1 MAKTTHWCMG
11 HAMDSA
17 IGFGEKHLD
26 CGMELPADQENEAT
40 PEDPSSCCENKTQH
54 LQVDDD
60 FQVSQLDFQLN
71 PSFTLPF
78 IQVFGFGLDFLWPG
92 GHQQPGLGAAPPA
105 VARAGVCVATP
116 VRFGAGTHSGQ
127 RLGCSG
133 RSRYHALGDIEPATL
148 VCHVG

>member
-1 MAKTTHWCMG
+1 MKSPVSLILALFLLFSTVGMAKTTHWCMG

-78 IQVFGFGLDFLWPG
+78 IQVFGFGLNFFAVSAIHFPAEFSPDPPKRDFQLLY
-92 GHQQPGLGAAPPA
+92 QTFL
-105 VARAGVCVATP
+105 
-116 VRFGAGTHSGQ
+116 
-127 RLGCSG
+127 
-133 RSRYHALGDIEPATL
+133 I
-148 VCHVG
+148 

>member
-1 MAKTTHWCMG
+1 MKSTVSLILALFLLFSTVGMAKTTHWCMG

-26 CGMELPADQENEAT
+26 CGMELPTDQENEAT

-71 PSFTLPF
+71 PTFTLPF
-78 IQVFGFGLDFLWPG
+78 IQVFVFGFDFFAINAIHYPAESS
-92 GHQQPGLGAAPPA
+92 PAPPK
-105 VARAGVCVATP
+105 RDFQLLYQT
-116 VRFGAGTHSGQ
+116 F
-127 RLGCSG
+127 L
-133 RSRYHALGDIEPATL
+133 I
-148 VCHVG
+148 

>member
-1 MAKTTHWCMG
+1 MKSTVSLILALFLLFSTVGMAKTTHWCMG

-26 CGMELPADQENEAT
+26 CGMELPTDQENEAT

-71 PSFTLPF
+71 PTFTIPF
-78 IQVFGFGLDFLWPG
+78 IQVFIFEFDFFAVNAIHFPSESS
-92 GHQQPGLGAAPPA
+92 PNPPK
-105 VARAGVCVATP
+105 RDFQLFYQT
-116 VRFGAGTHSGQ
+116 F
-127 RLGCSG
+127 L
-133 RSRYHALGDIEPATL
+133 I
-148 VCHVG
+148 

>member
-1 MAKTTHWCMG
+1 MKSTVSLILALFLLFSTVGMAKTTHWCMG

-60 FQVSQLDFQLN
+60 FQVSQLDFQVN

-78 IQVFGFGLDFLWPG
+78 IQVFVFGFDFFAVSAIHFPAESS
-92 GHQQPGLGAAPPA
+92 PDPPK
-105 VARAGVCVATP
+105 RDFQLLYQT
-116 VRFGAGTHSGQ
+116 F
-127 RLGCSG
+127 L
-133 RSRYHALGDIEPATL
+133 I
-148 VCHVG
+148 

>member
-1 MAKTTHWCMG
+1 MKSSVSILLAFLLLFSTVGMAKTTHWCMG

-40 PEDPSSCCENKTQH
+40 PEDPSSCCENKAQH

-78 IQVFGFGLDFLWPG
+78 IQVFGFGLDFFAVSAIHFPTESS
-92 GHQQPGLGAAPPA
+92 PDPPK
-105 VARAGVCVATP
+105 RDFQLLYQT
-116 VRFGAGTHSGQ
+116 F
-127 RLGCSG
+127 L
-133 RSRYHALGDIEPATL
+133 I
-148 VCHVG
+148 

>member
-1 MAKTTHWCMG
+1 VKAFISICLSFLLLFSTVGMAKTTHWCMG

-71 PSFTLPF
+71 PTFTLPF
-78 IQVFGFGLDFLWPG
+78 IQVFVFGFDFFAINAIHYPAESS
-92 GHQQPGLGAAPPA
+92 PDPPK
-105 VARAGVCVATP
+105 RDFQLLYQT
-116 VRFGAGTHSGQ
+116 F
-127 RLGCSG
+127 L
-133 RSRYHALGDIEPATL
+133 I
-148 VCHVG
+148 

>member
-1 MAKTTHWCMG
+1 MKSAVSLILALFLLFSTVGMAKTTHWCMG

-60 FQVSQLDFQLN
+60 FQVSQLDFQVN

-78 IQVFGFGLDFLWPG
+78 IQVFVVGFDFFAVTAIHFPTESS
-92 GHQQPGLGAAPPA
+92 PDPPK
-105 VARAGVCVATP
+105 RDFQLLYQT
-116 VRFGAGTHSGQ
+116 F
-127 RLGCSG
+127 L
-133 RSRYHALGDIEPATL
+133 I
-148 VCHVG
+148 

>member
-60 FQVSQLDFQLN
+60 FQVSQLDFQVN

-78 IQVFGFGLDFLWPG
+78 IQVFVVGFDFFAISTFHFPAESS
-92 GHQQPGLGAAPPA
+92 PDPPK
-105 VARAGVCVATP
+105 RDFQLLYQT
-116 VRFGAGTHSGQ
+116 F
-127 RLGCSG
+127 L
-133 RSRYHALGDIEPATL
+133 I
-148 VCHVG
+148 

>member
-1 MAKTTHWCMG
+1 VKAFISICLSFLLLFSTVGMAKTTHWCMG

-26 CGMELPADQENEAT
+26 CGMELPADQENEAN

-60 FQVSQLDFQLN
+60 FQVSQLDFQVN

-78 IQVFGFGLDFLWPG
+78 IQVFVVGFDFFAVSAIHFPTESS
-92 GHQQPGLGAAPPA
+92 PDPPK
-105 VARAGVCVATP
+105 RDFQLLYQT
-116 VRFGAGTHSGQ
+116 F
-127 RLGCSG
+127 L
-133 RSRYHALGDIEPATL
+133 I
-148 VCHVG
+148 

>member
-1 MAKTTHWCMG
+1 MKSTISLILSLFLLFSTVGMAKTTHWCMG

-60 FQVSQLDFQLN
+60 FQVSQLDIQLH
-71 PSFTLPF
+71 STFSLPF
-78 IQVFGFGLDFLWPG
+78 FQVFVFGFNFFEISSIHFPAESSPDPPKRDFQLLY
-92 GHQQPGLGAAPPA
+92 QTFL
-105 VARAGVCVATP
+105 
-116 VRFGAGTHSGQ
+116 
-127 RLGCSG
+127 
-133 RSRYHALGDIEPATL
+133 I
-148 VCHVG
+148 

>member
-26 CGMELPADQENEAT
+26 CGMELPADQENEST

-54 LQVDDD
+54 LQVEDD

-78 IQVFGFGLDFLWPG
+78 IQVFVVGLDFFAVSAIHFHTESSPD
-92 GHQQPGLGAAPPA
+92 PPK
-105 VARAGVCVATP
+105 RDFQLFYQT
-116 VRFGAGTHSGQ
+116 F
-127 RLGCSG
+127 L
-133 RSRYHALGDIEPATL
+133 I
-148 VCHVG
+148 

>member
-1 MAKTTHWCMG
+1 MKSTVSLILALFLLFSTVGMAKTTHWCMG

-26 CGMELPADQENEAT
+26 CGMEVPADQENEAT

-71 PSFTLPF
+71 PTFTLPF
-78 IQVFGFGLDFLWPG
+78 IQVFVDGLDFFAVSAIHFPTESS
-92 GHQQPGLGAAPPA
+92 PDPPK
-105 VARAGVCVATP
+105 RDFQLLYQT
-116 VRFGAGTHSGQ
+116 F
-127 RLGCSG
+127 L
-133 RSRYHALGDIEPATL
+133 I
-148 VCHVG
+148 

>member
-1 MAKTTHWCMG
+1 MKSTVSLILALFLLFSTVGMAKTTHWCMG

-40 PEDPSSCCENKTQH
+40 SEDPSSCCENKTQH

-71 PSFTLPF
+71 PTFTIPF
-78 IQVFGFGLDFLWPG
+78 IQVFVFGFDFF
-92 GHQQPGLGAAPPA
+92 A
-105 VARAGVCVATP
+105 VSAIHFPTESSPDPLKRDFQLLYQT
-116 VRFGAGTHSGQ
+116 F
-127 RLGCSG
+127 L
-133 RSRYHALGDIEPATL
+133 I
-148 VCHVG
+148 

>member
-1 MAKTTHWCMG
+1 MKSSVSILLAFLLLISTVGMAKTTHWCMG

-54 LQVDDD
+54 LQVEDD

-71 PSFTLPF
+71 PTFTLPF
-78 IQVFGFGLDFLWPG
+78 IQVFGFGLNFFAVSAIHFPAEFSPDPPKRDFQLLY
-92 GHQQPGLGAAPPA
+92 QTFL
-105 VARAGVCVATP
+105 
-116 VRFGAGTHSGQ
+116 
-127 RLGCSG
+127 
-133 RSRYHALGDIEPATL
+133 I
-148 VCHVG
+148 

>member
-1 MAKTTHWCMG
+1 VKAFISICLSFLLLFSTVGMAKTTHWCMG

-17 IGFGEKHLD
+17 IGFGVKHLD

-71 PSFTLPF
+71 PTFTHPF
-78 IQVFGFGLDFLWPG
+78 FQVFVVGVDFFAVSAIHFPTESS
-92 GHQQPGLGAAPPA
+92 PDPPK
-105 VARAGVCVATP
+105 RDFQLLYQT
-116 VRFGAGTHSGQ
+116 F
-127 RLGCSG
+127 L
-133 RSRYHALGDIEPATL
+133 I
-148 VCHVG
+148 

>member
-1 MAKTTHWCMG
+1 MKSTVSLILALFLLFSTVGMAKTTHWCMG

-71 PSFTLPF
+71 PTFTLPL
-78 IQVFGFGLDFLWPG
+78 IQVFVFGLDFFAVSTIDFP
-92 GHQQPGLGAAPPA
+92 AESSTDPPK
-105 VARAGVCVATP
+105 RDFQLFYQT
-116 VRFGAGTHSGQ
+116 F
-127 RLGCSG
+127 L
-133 RSRYHALGDIEPATL
+133 I
-148 VCHVG
+148 

>member
-1 MAKTTHWCMG
+1 MKSTVSLILALFLLFSTVGMAKTTHWCMG

-71 PSFTLPF
+71 PTFTLPF
-78 IQVFGFGLDFLWPG
+78 IQIFVFGLDFFAGSALHFPAESS
-92 GHQQPGLGAAPPA
+92 PDPPK
-105 VARAGVCVATP
+105 RDFQLLYQT
-116 VRFGAGTHSGQ
+116 F
-127 RLGCSG
+127 L
-133 RSRYHALGDIEPATL
+133 I
-148 VCHVG
+148 

>member
-1 MAKTTHWCMG
+1 MKSTVSLILALILLFSTVGMAKTTHWCMG

-71 PSFTLPF
+71 PTFTLSF
-78 IQVFGFGLDFLWPG
+78 IQVFVFGFDFFVVSSMDFPAESS
-92 GHQQPGLGAAPPA
+92 PDPPK
-105 VARAGVCVATP
+105 RDFQLLYQT
-116 VRFGAGTHSGQ
+116 F
-127 RLGCSG
+127 L
-133 RSRYHALGDIEPATL
+133 I
-148 VCHVG
+148 